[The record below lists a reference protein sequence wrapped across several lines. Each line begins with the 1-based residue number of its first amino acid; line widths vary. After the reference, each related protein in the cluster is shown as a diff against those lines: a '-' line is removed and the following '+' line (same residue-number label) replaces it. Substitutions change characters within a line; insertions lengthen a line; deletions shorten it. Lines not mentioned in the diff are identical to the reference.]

1 MNRLERLVAFISK
14 PGFRKGWL
22 GFIIAFFLIMV
33 IVPTVFILTY
43 AITDW
48 NSIQTKV
55 LNDPAVTRMITD
67 AVIASFEIAGI
78 VTLIDFLVGLP
89 MAWILVRKSFRGKE
103 MLDTLIDMPLA
114 VPTAALGFS
123 SAIFWAVTKP
133 DVTSPLGLEI
143 IASPFLLIILL
154 HVVFSYP
161 YMVRSLAAI
170 LQQIDQTYETAGQT
184 LGASKLTAAR
194 TITLPLF
201 RAGLVTGIIL
211 CLARSLS
218 ETGGTMIALG
228 TMANAQGFQIG
239 PTLIGTWKA
248 LGTSMNPA
256 LAFVSIILI
265 ILALVLLVVMNLL
278 VMKVKLPAGKVW
290 PRWEKI
296 LSRGFVPKSKDG
308 FSLFFLVLFVLVPSF
323 FIFTY
328 VATASPSGS
337 SNWSMFWDSLFA
349 SFVIAAVVTVID
361 LALGVPLAL
370 YIARGGHNKLP
381 ASLDVLVNIP
391 LIVPTA
397 ALGVSLSYF
406 WVGGNADTASGIWL
420 IILAH
425 VAFTYPLV
433 VRNVAGAV
441 EEIEPSYEET
451 ARTLGA
457 KPVQAF
463 RRVLFPMIKAS
474 ILAGAIMAFTR
485 SLGETGATQAVVKN
499 ANTAPVY
506 IVNLINVQHDYYT
519 AALACILLII
529 VSYVFMLLLRYITKR
544 REEVLK

>member
-1 MNRLERLVAFISK
+1 MNRLERLVVFISR

-22 GFIIAFFLIMV
+22 GFIIVFFLIMV

-48 NSIQTKV
+48 NSIQNEV
-55 LNDPAVTRMITD
+55 LNDPAVTKMITD
-67 AVIASFEIAGI
+67 AIIASFEIAGI

-89 MAWILVRKSFRGKE
+89 MAWIMVRKSFRGKE

-154 HVVFSYP
+154 HIVFSYP

-211 CLARSLS
+211 CFARSLS

-228 TMANAQGFQIG
+228 PMANTQGFQTG

-265 ILALVLLVVMNLL
+265 ILALALLVVLKLL

-308 FSLFFLVLFVLVPSF
+308 FSVFFLALFVLVPSF

-328 VATASPSGS
+328 VATANPSGS
-337 SNWSMFWDSLFA
+337 NNWSMFWDSLLA

-406 WVGGNADTASGIWL
+406 WVGGNANTASGIWL

-441 EEIEPSYEET
+441 EEIDPSYEET